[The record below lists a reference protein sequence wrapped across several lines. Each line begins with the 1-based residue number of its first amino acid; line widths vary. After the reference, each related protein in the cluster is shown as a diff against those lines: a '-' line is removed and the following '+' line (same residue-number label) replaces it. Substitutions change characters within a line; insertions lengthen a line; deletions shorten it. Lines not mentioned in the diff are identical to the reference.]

1 VSPQCPVSL
10 IELKI
15 SRWVVVNLVM
25 ACVGVIFTCLEI
37 IMHSHMDL
45 TPTLFLISGL
55 TKTTLA
61 LASVAI
67 DAYVTGQGWYKLEYN
82 RYFVF
87 VAIGW
92 STIIL

>member
-1 VSPQCPVSL
+1 M
-10 IELKI
+10 
-15 SRWVVVNLVM
+15 VNLVM
-25 ACVGVIFTCLEI
+25 ACVGVLFTCLEI
-37 IMHSHMDL
+37 NMHSHMDL

-55 TKTTLA
+55 IKTTLA

-67 DAYVTGQGWYKLEYN
+67 DAYATSQRWYKLEYN
-82 RYFVF
+82 KYFVF